1 MRRMSAGD
9 VGRSSRDR
17 LWLPAHVSRRVILR
31 TGRGALRPLW
41 ESAYALLIRSGA
53 SHLRRGGK
61 DDAVY
66 VHGSFGGGR
75 PVLGISDVDLALVAR
90 DAEGRAAATERWA
103 RLCGRVPWL
112 PRLVYATA
120 YDERELADAIADT
133 VLTSGLSRGA
143 TGDAG
148 LDRSLFYHG
157 GRANPKMS
165 LRLRPGLYG
174 PLDDW
179 HLVAGPDR
187 RPALPSVTGRAISSP
202 PGSSCSTGGSTRSSN
217 RPDRR
222 PSGLRTSPTSA

>member
-1 MRRMSAGD
+1 MRRMSAED

-17 LWLPAHVSRRVILR
+17 LWLPARAARRVILR

-53 SHLRRGGK
+53 SHLRRGGAEG
-61 DDAVY
+61 AVY
-66 VHGSFGGGR
+66 VHGSFGGGE

-90 DAEGRAAATERWA
+90 SAEGQAGATQRWA

-120 YDERELADAIADT
+120 YDEPELADAVADT
-133 VLTSGLSRGA
+133 VLTSGLLRGA

-148 LDRSLFYHG
+148 LDRSLFHDG

-179 HLVAGPDR
+179 RLVAGSDR
-187 RPALPSVTGRAISSP
+187 RPVLPARIGRAISSA
-202 PGSSCSTGGSTRSSN
+202 PGSSSSTGGSTRSSN
-217 RPDRR
+217 RPGRQ
-222 PSGLRTSPTSA
+222 PFGLRTSPTSA